1 MKRKQIMSLLL
12 GAMLLF
18 GCSSPSL
25 ESIRLS
31 VEDAKE
37 IEVGDTVEVEVETDP
52 SDFELDKESFR
63 VTKKADLS
71 LKENTL
77 LVVPQTAG
85 EYQVTASQDDVT
97 SNTLRFTVKEKEN
110 KKEDTKED
118 AKKDMEEKTESSQ
131 QDPIKDAQGSNNTP
145 ETSSDSNS
153 SSSDNAVSWSQ
164 SNPLSVDET
173 LQYGDLLQ
181 KSGQSVWLQGDLP
194 QTMTN
199 GGMIL
204 YNGDHSTFISIE
216 DPMHLIDFGGTNA
229 MIVGKIK
236 QQGSS
241 YCVVVEKA
249 YAL

>member
-37 IEVGDTVEVEVETDP
+37 IEVGDAVEVEVETDP

-71 LKENTL
+71 LKDNTL

-164 SNPLSVDET
+164 SDPLSVDET
-173 LQYGDLLQ
+173 LQYGDMLE

>member
-71 LKENTL
+71 LKDNTL

-131 QDPIKDAQGSNNTP
+131 QYPIKDAQGSNNTP

-164 SNPLSVDET
+164 SDPLSVDET
-173 LQYGDLLQ
+173 LQYGDMLE

-204 YNGDHSTFISIE
+204 YNADHSTFISIE

>member
-153 SSSDNAVSWSQ
+153 SSSDNTVSWSQ
-164 SNPLSVDET
+164 SDPLSVDET

-204 YNGDHSTFISIE
+204 YNADHSTFISIE

>member
-25 ESIRLS
+25 EPIRLS

-164 SNPLSVDET
+164 SDPLSVDET

-204 YNGDHSTFISIE
+204 YNADHSTFISIE

>member
-164 SNPLSVDET
+164 SDPLSVDET

-204 YNGDHSTFISIE
+204 YNADHSTFISIE

-236 QQGSS
+236 QQGNS

>member
-1 MKRKQIMSLLL
+1 
-12 GAMLLF
+12 
-18 GCSSPSL
+18 
-25 ESIRLS
+25 
-31 VEDAKE
+31 
-37 IEVGDTVEVEVETDP
+37 
-52 SDFELDKESFR
+52 
-63 VTKKADLS
+63 
-71 LKENTL
+71 
-77 LVVPQTAG
+77 
-85 EYQVTASQDDVT
+85 
-97 SNTLRFTVKEKEN
+97 
-110 KKEDTKED
+110 
-118 AKKDMEEKTESSQ
+118 MEEKTESSQ
-131 QDPIKDAQGSNNTP
+131 QYPIKDAQGSNNTP

-164 SNPLSVDET
+164 SDPLSVDET
-173 LQYGDLLQ
+173 LQYGDMLE

-204 YNGDHSTFISIE
+204 YNADHSTFISIE

>member
-97 SNTLRFTVKEKEN
+97 SNTLRFTVKEKEK

-118 AKKDMEEKTESSQ
+118 TKEETESSQ
-131 QDPIKDAQGSNNTP
+131 QNPVKDVQCSNNAP

-153 SSSDNAVSWSQ
+153 SLSDNAISWSQ
-164 SNPLSVDET
+164 SDPLSVDET

-204 YNGDHSTFISIE
+204 YNADHSTFISIE

>member
-71 LKENTL
+71 LKDNTL

-164 SNPLSVDET
+164 SDPLSVDET
-173 LQYGDLLQ
+173 LQYGDMLE

-241 YCVVVEKA
+241 YCLVVEKA

>member
-37 IEVGDTVEVEVETDP
+37 IEVGDTVEVQIETDP

-71 LKENTL
+71 LKDNTL

-131 QDPIKDAQGSNNTP
+131 QYPIKDAQGSNNTP

-164 SNPLSVDET
+164 SDPLSVDET
-173 LQYGDLLQ
+173 LQYGDMLE

-204 YNGDHSTFISIE
+204 YNADHSTFISIE

>member
-18 GCSSPSL
+18 GCSSPAL

-37 IEVGDTVEVEVETDP
+37 IEVGDTVEVQIETDP

-97 SNTLRFTVKEKEN
+97 SNTLRFTVKEKEK

-118 AKKDMEEKTESSQ
+118 AKEETESSQ
-131 QDPIKDAQGSNNTP
+131 QNPVKDVQGSNNAP
-145 ETSSDSNS
+145 ETSDSNS
-153 SSSDNAVSWSQ
+153 SSSDNAISWSQ
-164 SNPLSVDET
+164 SDPLSVDET

-204 YNGDHSTFISIE
+204 YNADHSTFISIE

>member
-1 MKRKQIMSLLL
+1 
-12 GAMLLF
+12 MLLF

-25 ESIRLS
+25 EPIRLS

-164 SNPLSVDET
+164 SDPLSVDET

-204 YNGDHSTFISIE
+204 YNADHSTFISIE

>member
-37 IEVGDTVEVEVETDP
+37 IEVGDTVEVQIETDP

-97 SNTLRFTVKEKEN
+97 SNTLRFTVKEKEK

-118 AKKDMEEKTESSQ
+118 TKEETESSQ

-164 SNPLSVDET
+164 SDPLSVDET

-204 YNGDHSTFISIE
+204 YNADHSTFISIE

>member
-31 VEDAKE
+31 VEDVKE

-71 LKENTL
+71 LKDNTL

-164 SNPLSVDET
+164 SDPLSVDET

-204 YNGDHSTFISIE
+204 YNADHSTFISIE

>member
-63 VTKKADLS
+63 VTKKVDLS

-97 SNTLRFTVKEKEN
+97 SNTLRFTVKEKEK

-118 AKKDMEEKTESSQ
+118 TKEETESSQ
-131 QDPIKDAQGSNNTP
+131 QNPVKDVQGSNNAP

-153 SSSDNAVSWSQ
+153 SSSDNAISWSQ
-164 SNPLSVDET
+164 SDPLSVDET

-204 YNGDHSTFISIE
+204 YNADHSTFISIE

>member
-1 MKRKQIMSLLL
+1 MKRKQFMSLLL

-71 LKENTL
+71 LKDNTL

-164 SNPLSVDET
+164 SDPLSVDET

>member
-97 SNTLRFTVKEKEN
+97 SNTLRFTVKEKEK

-118 AKKDMEEKTESSQ
+118 TKEETESSQ
-131 QDPIKDAQGSNNTP
+131 QNPVKDVQGSNNAP

-153 SSSDNAVSWSQ
+153 SSSDNAISWSQ
-164 SNPLSVDET
+164 SDPLSVDET

-204 YNGDHSTFISIE
+204 YNADHSTFISIE

>member
-71 LKENTL
+71 LKDNTL

-164 SNPLSVDET
+164 SDPLSVDET

-204 YNGDHSTFISIE
+204 YNADHSTFISIE

>member
-1 MKRKQIMSLLL
+1 M
-12 GAMLLF
+12 
-18 GCSSPSL
+18 
-25 ESIRLS
+25 
-31 VEDAKE
+31 
-37 IEVGDTVEVEVETDP
+37 
-52 SDFELDKESFR
+52 
-63 VTKKADLS
+63 
-71 LKENTL
+71 
-77 LVVPQTAG
+77 
-85 EYQVTASQDDVT
+85 
-97 SNTLRFTVKEKEN
+97 
-110 KKEDTKED
+110 
-118 AKKDMEEKTESSQ
+118 
-131 QDPIKDAQGSNNTP
+131 
-145 ETSSDSNS
+145 
-153 SSSDNAVSWSQ
+153 
-164 SNPLSVDET
+164 DET

-194 QTMTN
+194 QAMTN

>member
-71 LKENTL
+71 LKDNTL

-164 SNPLSVDET
+164 SDPLSVDET
-173 LQYGDLLQ
+173 LQYGDMLE

>member
-12 GAMLLF
+12 GSMLLF

-110 KKEDTKED
+110 KKEDTKEE

-164 SNPLSVDET
+164 SDPLSVDET

-204 YNGDHSTFISIE
+204 YNADHSTFISIE

>member
-37 IEVGDTVEVEVETDP
+37 IEVGDTVEVQIETDP
-52 SDFELDKESFR
+52 SNFELDKESFR

-118 AKKDMEEKTESSQ
+118 AKEDVEEKTESSQ
-131 QDPIKDAQGSNNTP
+131 QNPVKDVQGSNNAP

-153 SSSDNAVSWSQ
+153 SSSDNAISWSQ
-164 SNPLSVDET
+164 SDPLSVDET

-194 QTMTN
+194 QAMTS

>member
-37 IEVGDTVEVEVETDP
+37 IEVDDTVEVQIETDP

-97 SNTLRFTVKEKEN
+97 SNTLRFTVKEKEK

-118 AKKDMEEKTESSQ
+118 TKEETESSQ
-131 QDPIKDAQGSNNTP
+131 QNPVKDVQGSNNAP

-164 SNPLSVDET
+164 SDPLSVDET

-194 QTMTN
+194 QAMTN

-241 YCVVVEKA
+241 YCVVVENA

>member
-12 GAMLLF
+12 GTMLLF

-37 IEVGDTVEVEVETDP
+37 IEVGDTVEVQIETDP

-71 LKENTL
+71 LKDNTL

-164 SNPLSVDET
+164 SDPLSVDET
-173 LQYGDLLQ
+173 LQYGDMLE

>member
-1 MKRKQIMSLLL
+1 MCIRDSCNTATSACVPLLREKYPIDIIGMEPALKAVSYTHLDVYKRQAMQKAAKNITDFHQAQRQEGYRLQKEMGIYL
-12 GAMLLF
+12 GQRVL
-18 GCSSPSL
+18 PL
-25 ESIRLS
+25 E
-31 VEDAKE
+31 
-37 IEVGDTVEVEVETDP
+37 
-52 SDFELDKESFR
+52 
-63 VTKKADLS
+63 LS
-71 LKENTL
+71 LIHI
-77 LVVPQTAG
+77 
-85 EYQVTASQDDVT
+85 Y
-97 SNTLRFTVKEKEN
+97 
-110 KKEDTKED
+110 TKED
-118 AKKDMEEKTESSQ
+118 AKEDVEEKTESSQ
-131 QDPIKDAQGSNNTP
+131 QNPVKDVQGSNNAP

-153 SSSDNAVSWSQ
+153 SSSDNAISWSQ
-164 SNPLSVDET
+164 SDPLSVDET

-194 QTMTN
+194 QAMTS

>member
-97 SNTLRFTVKEKEN
+97 SNTLRFTVKEKEK

-118 AKKDMEEKTESSQ
+118 AKEETESSQ
-131 QDPIKDAQGSNNTP
+131 QNPVKDVQGSNNAP
-145 ETSSDSNS
+145 ETSDSNS
-153 SSSDNAVSWSQ
+153 SSSDNAISWSQ
-164 SNPLSVDET
+164 SDPLSVDET

-204 YNGDHSTFISIE
+204 YNADHSTFISIE

-241 YCVVVEKA
+241 YCVVVEQA

>member
-37 IEVGDTVEVEVETDP
+37 IEVGDTVEVQIETDP
-52 SDFELDKESFR
+52 SNFELDKESFR

-118 AKKDMEEKTESSQ
+118 VKEETESSQ
-131 QDPIKDAQGSNNTP
+131 QNPVKDAQGSNNTP

-164 SNPLSVDET
+164 SDPLSVDET

-204 YNGDHSTFISIE
+204 YNADHSTFISIE